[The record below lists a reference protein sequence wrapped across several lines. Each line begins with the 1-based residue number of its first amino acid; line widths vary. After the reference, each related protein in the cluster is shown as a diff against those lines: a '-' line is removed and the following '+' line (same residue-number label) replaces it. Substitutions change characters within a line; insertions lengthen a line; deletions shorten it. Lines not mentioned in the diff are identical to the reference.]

1 MAGPTSIT
9 EIDLAPIPGK
19 TYWNTLRE
27 WHEESI
33 YFLLVDRFHD
43 DRNRAPVPTSAR
55 ADRVDRVDRVDR
67 ADSPG
72 TAERLSKFCGG
83 TLRGICNH
91 LDYIKNLG
99 CTALWVS
106 PIFENNGAPNP
117 DSGSYHG
124 YAIQNYLDVD
134 PRFGTKQDLVDLVE
148 AAHARDMRVFL
159 DVVINHS
166 GDNWY
171 YPWDNPYYYYNDIHF
186 PFGGWRL
193 DNRPQPQELRNPDY
207 YHRRGQIRGWDTY
220 PEYEHGDFF
229 SLKDYDNDDDPDG
242 LRLLDTLIKAHC
254 YWIREAD
261 VDGFRMDAVKHM
273 GALAVSRFCQWVR
286 EYAEHLGKHSFFLFG
301 ELIAG
306 DDAIDR
312 YIGPNTPAEV
322 DDVFFGLTSVLDFPL
337 YWTLPGAIKGLIS
350 PVALINRYERLKSHV
365 LSRGEVGRYF
375 VTFLDNHDQIGQDEK
390 WRFAAGAPDAQ
401 VIAGVGYLQCA
412 IGASCIY
419 YRTEQGFSGHGRGDQ
434 FIREPMFDLQD
445 HEQNYLNPACAIYQE
460 LAEIARIN
468 QQLEA
473 LRFGRMY
480 FRQISENGR
489 DFGLPQGHP
498 CTLAFSRILA
508 YQEVLVA
515 YNTSPTGSRTDYV
528 IVDNTLHQK
537 GGMMKFLY
545 GKEGCVTVQSHPDS
559 SLFVQLELAPMQFV
573 ILQ

>member
-1 MAGPTSIT
+1 MTGPTSIT

-19 TYWNTLRE
+19 TYWNTTRE
-27 WHEESI
+27 WREEFI
-33 YFLLVDRFHD
+33 YFLLIDRFYD
-43 DRNRAPVPTSAR
+43 NRNRAPVLTSAR
-55 ADRVDRVDRVDR
+55 ADRVDRADR
-67 ADSPG
+67 ADNPG
-72 TAERLSKFCGG
+72 IAEQLSKFCHG
-83 TLRGICNH
+83 TLRGVVNH

-99 CTALWVS
+99 CTALWIS
-106 PIFENNGAPNP
+106 PIFENNGAPDP

-124 YAIQNYLDVD
+124 YAVQNYLDID

-171 YPWDNPYYYYNDIHF
+171 YPWDNPYFYSNDSRF

-193 DNRPQPQELRNPDY
+193 DDRPLPQELRNPDY
-207 YHRRGQIRGWDTY
+207 YHRRGQIRNWETH

-229 SLKDYDNDDDPDG
+229 SLKDYHNDDDPDG
-242 LRLLDTLIKAHC
+242 LRLLDTLIRAHC
-254 YWIREAD
+254 YWICEAD
-261 VDGFRMDAVKHM
+261 VDGFRVDAVKHM

-286 EYAEHLGKHSFFLFG
+286 EYSERLGKHSFFLFG

-312 YIGPNTPAEV
+312 YIGPNTSTQV
-322 DDVFFGLTSVLDFPL
+322 DDVYFGLTSVLDFPL
-337 YWTLPGAIKGLIS
+337 YWLLPGAIKGFSS
-350 PVALINRYERLKSHV
+350 PVDLIHRYENLKGHA
-365 LSRGEVGRYF
+365 LSRGELGRYF
-375 VTFLDNHDQIGQDEK
+375 VTFLDNHDQVGQDDK

-412 IGASCIY
+412 LGASCIY
-419 YRTEQGFSGHGRGDQ
+419 YGTEQGFGGHGRGDQ

-445 HEQNYLNPACAIYQE
+445 QERNYLNPACSIYQE
-460 LAEIARIN
+460 IARIARIN

-480 FRQISENGR
+480 FRQISGNGR
-489 DFGLPQGHP
+489 DFGFPQGQP

-515 YNTSPTGSRTDYV
+515 YNTSPTESRKDYV

-537 GGMMKFLY
+537 GEMMEFLY
-545 GKEGCVTVQSHPDS
+545 GKEGCVTVQSHPTA
-559 SLFVQLELAPMQFV
+559 LMFVQLELAPMQFV

>member
-19 TYWNTLRE
+19 TYWNTVRE

-55 ADRVDRVDRVDR
+55 ADRVDRADR

-83 TLRGICNH
+83 TLRGICTH

-117 DSGSYHG
+117 
-124 YAIQNYLDVD
+124 
-134 PRFGTKQDLVDLVE
+134 
-148 AAHARDMRVFL
+148 
-159 DVVINHS
+159 
-166 GDNWY
+166 
-171 YPWDNPYYYYNDIHF
+171 YYYYNDIRF

-220 PEYEHGDFF
+220 PEYAHGDFF
-229 SLKDYDNDDDPDG
+229 SLKDFDNDDDPDG

-312 YIGPNTPAEV
+312 YIGPNTPTEV
-322 DDVFFGLTSVLDFPL
+322 DDVFFGLTSVL
-337 YWTLPGAIKGLIS
+337 
-350 PVALINRYERLKSHV
+350 
-365 LSRGEVGRYF
+365 
-375 VTFLDNHDQIGQDEK
+375 
-390 WRFAAGAPDAQ
+390 
-401 VIAGVGYLQCA
+401 
-412 IGASCIY
+412 
-419 YRTEQGFSGHGRGDQ
+419 
-434 FIREPMFDLQD
+434 
-445 HEQNYLNPACAIYQE
+445 
-460 LAEIARIN
+460 
-468 QQLEA
+468 
-473 LRFGRMY
+473 
-480 FRQISENGR
+480 
-489 DFGLPQGHP
+489 
-498 CTLAFSRILA
+498 
-508 YQEVLVA
+508 
-515 YNTSPTGSRTDYV
+515 
-528 IVDNTLHQK
+528 
-537 GGMMKFLY
+537 
-545 GKEGCVTVQSHPDS
+545 
-559 SLFVQLELAPMQFV
+559 
-573 ILQ
+573 